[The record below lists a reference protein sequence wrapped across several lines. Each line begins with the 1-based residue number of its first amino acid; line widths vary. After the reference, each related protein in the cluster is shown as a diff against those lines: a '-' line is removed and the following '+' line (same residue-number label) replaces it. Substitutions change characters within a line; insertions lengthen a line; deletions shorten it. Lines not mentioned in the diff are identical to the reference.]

1 MILRQMLVTP
11 LKEEKK
17 QSKAKQYL
25 VKLES
30 YFPREKNGL
39 GTRLCTAYQFNLKSL
54 FILDQ
59 VALHSVQFP
68 LIVYFFS
75 LRLRVKVDFNP
86 LTPRSNLS
94 FSLLSVIQ
102 FL

>member
-1 MILRQMLVTP
+1 MWRQHNSRYFNAHQLIKPWEHELKMILRQMLETP

-39 GTRLCTAYQFNLKSL
+39 GTRLCTACQFNLKSL

-68 LIVYFFS
+68 
-75 LRLRVKVDFNP
+75 
-86 LTPRSNLS
+86 
-94 FSLLSVIQ
+94 
-102 FL
+102 